1 MWLHLHSW
9 KCRSQDEKTRK
20 GFDRDTRIGNT
31 MNSAVKAEKLLENSA
46 NLAVNRSIKIKIKTK
61 QSLKTVAPLD
71 QYVDS
76 KPQQFWG
83 KKVEPKTMVDDL

>member
-46 NLAVNRSIKIKIKTK
+46 NRQICRVFYASI
-61 QSLKTVAPLD
+61 
-71 QYVDS
+71 
-76 KPQQFWG
+76 
-83 KKVEPKTMVDDL
+83 